1 MNYPLLFQEDM
12 NLIDSNTNI
21 DWNKLKN
28 KTIFLT
34 GATGLIG
41 STIIKALFYANETKQ
56 LDIHVIALV
65 RNKAHAEKRFAKFI
79 SSGVLSLI
87 EGNVE
92 NVPEFSSEIHYI
104 IHGAS
109 QTSSKAFVINPVE
122 TLQTALYGTSNLL
135 DLAQQKKVLGFIFL
149 SSMEVYG
156 YPTKGHKVT
165 ETEIGS
171 LTSLNPRNSYPIGKI
186 ACESLCVSYAKEYN
200 LPCKIIR
207 LTQTFG
213 PGVSYDD
220 GRIFAY
226 FARCV
231 KEKKNII
238 LKTLGETERSYL
250 YTVDAALAILTVLLN
265 GRAGKAYNAADKASY
280 CSISEMATKIAD
292 AYDIKVEYDLE
303 DHETNGFADT
313 LYMNLDTSALE
324 ELGWTPMCN
333 GVLSMFEMMMKDF

>member
-1 MNYPLLFQEDM
+1 MNHPLIFQEDVH
-12 NLIDSNTNI
+12 LINSNINI

-41 STIIKALFYANETKQ
+41 STLVKTLFHANKTKN
-56 LDIHVIALV
+56 LHIHIIALV
-65 RNKAHAEKRFAKFI
+65 RNKARAEEKFAEFM
-79 SSGVLSLI
+79 SSGVLSMV
-87 EGNVE
+87 EGSVE
-92 NVPEFSSEIHYI
+92 SIPELPSEIHYI

-109 QTSSKAFVINPVE
+109 QTSSKAFVTNPVE

-135 DLAQQKKVLGFIFL
+135 NLAQQKKVLGFIFL

-156 YPTKGHKVT
+156 YPIKGHRVI
-165 ETEIGS
+165 EADMGA
-171 LTSLNPRNSYPIGKI
+171 LTPLNPRNSYPIGKI

-200 LPCKIIR
+200 IPCKIIR

-213 PGVSYDD
+213 PGVNYDD

-231 KEKKNII
+231 KEKKNIV

-250 YTVDAALAILTVLLN
+250 YTVDAALAILTVLLD
-265 GRAGKAYNAADKASY
+265 GEVGKAYNAADEESY
-280 CSISEMATKIAD
+280 CSISEMASKIAS
-292 AYDIKVEYDLE
+292 AYGVTVEYNLE
-303 DHETNGFADT
+303 NLESTGFADT
-313 LYMNLDTSALE
+313 LYMNLDTSALKA
-324 ELGWTPMCN
+324 LGWKPMCK
-333 GVLSMFEMMMKDF
+333 GVLSMFRMMMKDF